1 MKYRIKVIS
10 VFKMATKMAS
20 REGLEESNGKRT
32 QASSSVNTESS
43 DTDESSSE
51 VEVKRKKKKKKR
63 MKQKKRGKENKA
75 EQNWNVKWSN
85 EKIFRLIKLYEE
97 RPCLWD
103 VFSQQYHNRETTSKA
118 KSELEVSLFFVH

>member
-1 MKYRIKVIS
+1 MKS
-10 VFKMATKMAS
+10 S
-20 REGLEESNGKRT
+20 RKKNGKRT
-32 QASSSVNTESS
+32 LASSSVNTESS

-75 EQNWNVKWSN
+75 EQNSKVKWSN
-85 EKIFRLIKLYEE
+85 EKIFRLIELYEE

-118 KSELEVSLFFVH
+118 KSELEVSLIVLRSLVRSYKN